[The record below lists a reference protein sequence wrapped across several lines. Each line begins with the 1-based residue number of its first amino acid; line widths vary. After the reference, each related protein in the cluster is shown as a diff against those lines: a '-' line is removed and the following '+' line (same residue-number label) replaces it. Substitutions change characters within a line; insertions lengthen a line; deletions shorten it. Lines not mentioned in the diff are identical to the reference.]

1 MKLTTREIE
10 IMQILW
16 ESEEPLTVAEIV
28 ERDENGTIDS
38 VQRITKS
45 LIKKNFIAVDG
56 YTQVGKKISR
66 KLKKFIDFL
75 VPKSISASNLV
86 AALVPIEHSK
96 EALDE
101 LNMLEQE
108 ILKRKEEILKS
119 MEEESNSS
127 EV

>member
-56 YTQVGKKISR
+56 YTPVSYTHLR
-66 KLKKFIDFL
+66 
-75 VPKSISASNLV
+75 AH
-86 AALVPIEHSK
+86 ET
-96 EALDE
+96 
-101 LNMLEQE
+101 
-108 ILKRKEEILKS
+108 
-119 MEEESNSS
+119 
-127 EV
+127 